1 MTRFRPCRILLARGG
16 TTIEALV
23 IAVIGIAGTVLG
35 ALVSGALAT
44 RAKVSEEMRQLRLV
58 SYPVLWKLT
67 SNFSRW
73 PRATNTYADLEK
85 FHRRFRT
92 WYYETG
98 GFQLSDNSRVR
109 YGDVQEL
116 MAAYLGA
123 PEGQAMPPQ
132 PDGPLP
138 DAVYVGLMDAC
149 SALRTALTEDLESR
163 RQRSVLHSIRLAGR
177 HRKARDKA
185 RVRLAA
191 ARRTPKLTI
200 KRPPTSD

>member
-1 MTRFRPCRILLARGG
+1 MEDPPGEGRD
-16 TTIEALV
+16 TIEALV

-98 GFQLSDNSRVR
+98 GFQLSDNSRAR

-116 MAAYLGA
+116 MAAYLDA
-123 PEGQAMPPQ
+123 PEGQAMPAQ

-138 DAVYVGLMDAC
+138 DGVYVGLMDAC

-163 RQRSVLHSIRLAGR
+163 RQRSALHSIRLAVR
-177 HRKARDKA
+177 HEQQSRTARA
-185 RVRLAA
+185 RLDTAKGVRRA
-191 ARRTPKLTI
+191 
-200 KRPPTSD
+200 